1 METKQK
7 QLNKHKL
14 IATTL
19 FVVMAIVY
27 FIMLLI
33 SKNYNSDW
41 IGYVKAFSEAGMV
54 GALADWFAVTALF
67 KYPMGLKIPHTNLIT
82 NKKNALGENLGI
94 FVSENFLNQET
105 IRPYVTKIDVSAFV
119 IKWISQEK
127 NEAKLFNEIRSV
139 SKNII
144 MGLSDETISLVISN
158 KGKELINDQNL
169 PNLISKA
176 LFHLIENN
184 EHQRLISLLIPEA
197 KNYVEN
203 NKEAI
208 YEKVVEKNPI
218 LGLIGGRTVTNQL
231 ISGIISFL
239 EDIENDGN
247 HIFRNE
253 LSVKLYSI
261 SEAVKTDINIIDKIE
276 SFKSNFITDEKIEE
290 FALKLWIST
299 KSSIIEN
306 LDDSNSKLNLFLE
319 NYIKEVISKFKENEI
334 LQNKINKSIHKFI
347 YKLALRNSNEIGT
360 IISNTVKNWDGKE
373 MSNKLELEVG
383 KDLQYIRINGTL
395 VGGIV
400 GLVIYFLSEIML

>member
-1 METKQK
+1 
-7 QLNKHKL
+7 
-14 IATTL
+14 
-19 FVVMAIVY
+19 
-27 FIMLLI
+27 MLLI

-82 NKKNALGENLGI
+82 NKKDALGENLGI

-127 NEAKLFNEIRSV
+127 NEEKLFNEIRSV

-144 MGLSDETISLVISN
+144 MGLNDETISLAISN
-158 KGKELINDQNL
+158 KGKELINDVNL

-176 LFHLIENN
+176 LFYLIENN

-203 NKEAI
+203 NKESI

-247 HIFRNE
+247 HILRNE

-261 SEAVKTDINIIDKIE
+261 SEAVKTDINIIDKIK

-290 FALKLWIST
+290 FALKLWINT

-319 NYIKEVISKFKENEI
+319 NYIKEVVSKFKENEI

-347 YKLALRNSNEIGT
+347 YKLALRNSNEIVT

-400 GLVIYFLSEIML
+400 GLVIYTLSEIIL